1 MARFDPVRWVCQC
14 KPEDCKGTFFV
25 RGRGTPCP
33 LWPRCAGHKPQ
44 LEYLY
49 DQASPR
55 QIRIHVFDPNHGPA
69 HAKRLKDLTR
79 AFCPEKVQEQRRRQY
94 ERARDRES
102 AIQARKYREDH
113 LPGAEEPKVQVPPPP
128 CGGDCENCPHGNECR
143 YPTWEEDWLT
153 EQGLALKT
161 SQNAAHAARHKVRMA
176 TDPEYAQRYRARKN
190 AAAQARR
197 DAETPEEREN
207 RRAGARAYYQ
217 QRCVNVPAEDREAL
231 RAARSAQYH
240 AKKAAMTPEE
250 REVEKAKNR
259 EKNARWR
266 ARETPEHREARL
278 ARVRAKRK
286 AKRETETSEEREAR
300 NAKQREN
307 YAKCRAAE
315 TSEQREARRAYGR
328 AYYHK
333 TKEEKA
339 NDGT

>member
-14 KPEDCKGTFFV
+14 KPENCKGTFFV
-25 RGRGTPCP
+25 HGHGTPCP
-33 LWPRCAGHKPQ
+33 LWHRCAGHKSQ

-55 QIRIHVFDPNHGPA
+55 QIRIHVFDPNFRPA
-69 HAKRLKDLTR
+69 HIKRYKALLR
-79 AFCPEKVQEQRRRQY
+79 AFCPEKVAEQSRQQHA
-94 ERARDRES
+94 RARDRES
-102 AIQARKYREDH
+102 AIQARKYRDEH
-113 LPGAEEPKVQVPPPP
+113 LPGMEAPKIEVPPPP
-128 CGGDCENCPHGNECR
+128 CGRDCENCPHDNECH

-153 EQGLALKT
+153 GQGLALNVDE
-161 SQNAAHAARHKVRMA
+161 NAAHSARHKARMA
-176 TDPEYAQRYRARKN
+176 TDPEYAKRYRAQRN

-197 DAETPEEREN
+197 DAETLEEREA
-207 RRAGARAYYQ
+207 RRAGARVYYQ
-217 QRCVNVPAEDREAL
+217 QRCVDIPDEDREAL

-250 REVEKAKNR
+250 REAEKAKNR

-286 AKRETETSEEREAR
+286 AKRETETLEEREVR

-307 YAKCRAAE
+307 YA
-315 TSEQREARRAYGR
+315 RRR
-328 AYYHK
+328 TK
-333 TKEEKA
+333 LKEEKA